1 MKSQKS
7 SNLIARHPAEDHKK
21 GLSRDDRTPLN
32 AKYMYSYYTPLN
44 IFYPKFL
51 VVEIEHN
58 KPS

>member
-1 MKSQKS
+1 M
-7 SNLIARHPAEDHKK
+7 IARHPAEDHKK